1 MKKIISIIIIICLSI
16 SFVGC
21 SSQNN
26 PEDTVEN
33 FFNYAKSFNLD
44 SISNVFK
51 DLDNDTEEMFEEIS
65 EGEELP
71 DYLSGYLE
79 DNAKKID
86 YKIIDSEIEKNEAEV
101 RVDVKYTD
109 AGKIIR
115 ETFGELFRTLLTE
128 SSDGEEITDEEIDK
142 LFMEI
147 MQKKINSGEEKII
160 EKRIKINLVESRGK
174 WYIEEMNDELADIIM
189 SGFIKAMED
198 FDSN

>member
-115 ETFGELFRTLLTE
+115 ETFGELFRTLLSE
-128 SSDGEEITDEEIDK
+128 ASDEEELTDEEIDK

-147 MQKKINSGEEKII
+147 MQEKINLKEEKIT

>member
-109 AGKIIR
+109 AGKIIK
-115 ETFGELFRTLLTE
+115 ESFGEVFRTLLTE
-128 SSDGEEITDEEIDK
+128 SSDGEELTDEEIDK

-147 MQKKINSGEEKII
+147 MQEKINLKEEKIK